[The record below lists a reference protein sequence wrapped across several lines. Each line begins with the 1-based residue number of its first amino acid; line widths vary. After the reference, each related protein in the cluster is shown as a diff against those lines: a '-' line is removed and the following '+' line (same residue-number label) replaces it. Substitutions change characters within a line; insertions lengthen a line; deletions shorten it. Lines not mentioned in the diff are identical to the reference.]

1 MPIVQTWYLCSHDSF
16 HEQEPRPVS
25 TAEGE
30 RLTDLLANA
39 AYTLVDRV
47 VADGVELCHED
58 PRRLEGLAVG
68 LSMVSCVIDQ
78 LGELAEQIGEATKAK
93 SEAMDDL
100 AAGLLA
106 VSMAKL
112 AGEVYNNAVFRQAL
126 LSVVQSEYPS

>member
-1 MPIVQTWYLCSHDSF
+1 
-16 HEQEPRPVS
+16 VS